1 MEMVGWF
8 MKDKTK
14 TILKTIGLIF
24 TICLLGIILVVNIII
39 TTKNNPSVSGNESV
53 SSEEGET
60 VYKLSEYNGK
70 LAVFLL
76 GDSEPVKVYDLFLSS
91 LPNEDTDML
100 KDGILV
106 YNKSE
111 LQQLIEDY
119 TS

>member
-1 MEMVGWF
+1 

-14 TILKTIGLIF
+14 AILKTIGLIL
-24 TICLLGIILVVNIII
+24 IVCLLGTILVVNIII
-39 TTKNNPSVSGNESV
+39 TTKNKPSTSGSEST

-91 LPNEDTDML
+91 LPTKDADML

-106 YNKSE
+106 YNKSD